1 MRPELKHFYKCNI
14 FLCSMLIFQR
24 SVNQKFRIMF
34 DIKIYV
40 VATFDVVSI
49 STSCSHPVNG
59 GQMGNET
66 WCLPVILTVKDM
78 RVLTVMLVSVP
89 GCYVVRFGEQF
100 QTFSRTITPSSS
112 GSIIYPA
119 VTVFRAYIYLLYEFC
134 FIFTFCL
141 NYSHI
146 FSPSARIF
154 PPPSTLL
161 GTYTD
166 STQSQGSHH

>member
-1 MRPELKHFYKCNI
+1 M
-14 FLCSMLIFQR
+14 
-24 SVNQKFRIMF
+24 
-34 DIKIYV
+34 
-40 VATFDVVSI
+40 VSI
-49 STSCSHPVNG
+49 STSCSHPLNR

-66 WCLPVILTVKDM
+66 WCLPVILTVEDM

-89 GCYVVRFGEQF
+89 RCYVVWFGEQF
-100 QTFSRTITPSSS
+100 QAFSRTITPSSS

-119 VTVFRAYIYLLYEFC
+119 VTVFRAYIYILILYEFC
-134 FIFTFCL
+134 FNFTFCL

-154 PPPSTLL
+154 PPASTLL

-166 STQSQGSHH
+166 STQSQGSHHWKCSTLILTKLQSLTIHTSQLVHQKRRT